1 MSNSTEPVNSNLQEV
16 TPEFFKSKF
25 ENSLSYPEYKELVL
39 TLAANQDTTGD
50 NKSESRIFNTKLN
63 SVRMNRLDKTIEI
76 LPGINEVLSNLT
88 KELVWLVLTESWC
101 GDSAQNLPALNK
113 IAELSDKIQ
122 MGFVFRDENPE
133 LMNCCL
139 TNGTRSIPKLIC
151 VNKEDYSLLGTWG
164 PRPDPAQAMMR
175 EYKAKKHKEYEEV
188 QKDIA
193 IWYTKDKCVTIQ
205 NEFIG
210 LIKDWEN
217 R

>member
-16 TPEFFKSKF
+16 TPGFFKSKF
-25 ENSLSYPEYKELVL
+25 DNSLSYTEYKDLVL
-39 TLAANQDTTGD
+39 SLAANKDTTGD
-50 NKSESRIFNTKLN
+50 SKSEGRIFNTKLN
-63 SVRMNRLDKTIEI
+63 SVRMNRLDKTVVI
-76 LPGINEVLSNLT
+76 LPEITETLLDLE

-101 GDSAQNLPALNK
+101 GDSAQNLPAINK
-113 IAELSDKIQ
+113 IAELSDKVNL
-122 MGFVFRDENPE
+122 GFIFRDENPE

-151 VNKEDYSLLGTWG
+151 VNKEDYSLLGIWG
-164 PRPDPAQAMMR
+164 PRPDPAQSMMR

-205 NEFIG
+205 NEFIE

-217 R
+217 S